1 MGVEHLQILSL
12 NFQHASIEDVGLLHV
27 APDEQPAVLTN
38 WKIQL
43 GLQGIVFLST
53 CNRVEFIMSDEK
65 YFCMGRQAHLM
76 QQFGLAPEAFTRIMA
91 AVQVYRGEQAMRHLM
106 RVASSL
112 ESMVLGER
120 EILTQV
126 REAFDLAMKHRLAG
140 DRLRV
145 TGRSVVE
152 TAKKVFTDTDV
163 ATQAVSV
170 NSLGWQAFKAWN
182 LPLDASILMIG
193 AGATNTSVGRFLGK
207 AGYRNVHV
215 LNRSLERAQ
224 ALANILHTSKV
235 GTLEALP
242 DALAARPDAIVI
254 CTGSDQ
260 ALLTGEQ
267 AHMLPA
273 GPLHVLDLG
282 VPSDLDAGF
291 RERPELTVVD
301 MTALKEIA
309 DQNLAIRATEVGKCE
324 SLLEAGL
331 VEYIERLQA
340 RSGTGLIEL
349 PNMIKAIRDTAMGDT
364 FAEDLEGLDAEAR
377 QVVERIVA
385 YLEKYVGLPRS
396 WPSGARTASQV
407 LTSLAPAR
415 VPFSHVFHR
424 SYIRIGTR
432 GSTSHC
438 GKRTT
443 CVTSC
448 RPAAPPWRSW
458 CSRRAE
464 TKSRMSALTRWK
476 ARDSSTKKSNRFS
489 TATSTSPYTATS
501 ETTPPAGL
509 VVAAVPP
516 RGPVEDLVLVRPE
529 RWTSPR
535 PFTSSVAAWW
545 ASSMRRKNQLELG
558 QPDLRI
564 EALRGNV
571 PTRIQKLRDGQY
583 DAIML
588 AHAGVHRLE
597 LDLTDLHVHVLDPLN
612 FVPAPAQGA
621 LALQMRK
628 GDPSFLLWRP

>member
-65 YFCMGRQAHLM
+65 YFCMGRQAYLM
-76 QQFGLAPEAFTRIMA
+76 QQFGLAPEAFTRIMS

-182 LPLDASILMIG
+182 LPQDASILVIG
-193 AGATNTSVGRFLGK
+193 AGATNTSVGRFLSK

-215 LNRSLERAQ
+215 INRSLERAQ
-224 ALANILHTSKV
+224 ALAEILHTSQV
-235 GTLEALP
+235 GTLDALP
-242 DALAARPDAIVI
+242 ETLAAGPEAIVI

-260 ALLTGEQ
+260 ALLTG
-267 AHMLPA
+267 AHARMLPD
-273 GPLHVLDLG
+273 GPLRVLDLG

-340 RSGTGLIEL
+340 REVELALIEL
-349 PNMIKAIRDTAMGDT
+349 PNMIKAIRDTAMGDI
-364 FAEDLEGLDAEAR
+364 FAEDLEGLDTEAR

-385 YLEKYVGLPRS
+385 YLERKYVGLPMKL
-396 WPSGARTASQV
+396 AKEAV
-407 LTSLAPAR
+407 LEQLR
-415 VPFSHVFHR
+415 
-424 SYIRIGTR
+424 
-432 GSTSHC
+432 
-438 GKRTT
+438 
-443 CVTSC
+443 
-448 RPAAPPWRSW
+448 
-458 CSRRAE
+458 
-464 TKSRMSALTRWK
+464 KS
-476 ARDSSTKKSNRFS
+476 
-489 TATSTSPYTATS
+489 
-501 ETTPPAGL
+501 
-509 VVAAVPP
+509 
-516 RGPVEDLVLVRPE
+516 
-529 RWTSPR
+529 
-535 PFTSSVAAWW
+535 
-545 ASSMRRKNQLELG
+545 
-558 QPDLRI
+558 
-564 EALRGNV
+564 
-571 PTRIQKLRDGQY
+571 
-583 DAIML
+583 
-588 AHAGVHRLE
+588 
-597 LDLTDLHVHVLDPLN
+597 
-612 FVPAPAQGA
+612 
-621 LALQMRK
+621 
-628 GDPSFLLWRP
+628 

>member
-126 REAFDLAMKHRLAG
+126 REAFDLAMNHRLAG

-182 LPLDASILMIG
+182 LPRDASILMIG
-193 AGATNTSVGRFLGK
+193 AGATNTSVGRFLAK
-207 AGYRNVHV
+207 AGYHNVHV

-224 ALANILHTSKV
+224 ALADILHTSMV

-242 DALAARPDAIVI
+242 DALAAGPAAIVI

-260 ALLTGEQ
+260 ALLTGEH
-267 AHMLPA
+267 ARMLPA

-340 RSGTGLIEL
+340 REVELALIEL
-349 PNMIKAIRDTAMGDT
+349 PNMIKAIRDTAMGDI

-385 YLEKYVGLPRS
+385 YLEKKYVGLPMKL
-396 WPSGARTASQV
+396 AKEAV
-407 LTSLAPAR
+407 LEQLR
-415 VPFSHVFHR
+415 
-424 SYIRIGTR
+424 
-432 GSTSHC
+432 
-438 GKRTT
+438 
-443 CVTSC
+443 
-448 RPAAPPWRSW
+448 
-458 CSRRAE
+458 
-464 TKSRMSALTRWK
+464 KS
-476 ARDSSTKKSNRFS
+476 
-489 TATSTSPYTATS
+489 
-501 ETTPPAGL
+501 
-509 VVAAVPP
+509 
-516 RGPVEDLVLVRPE
+516 
-529 RWTSPR
+529 
-535 PFTSSVAAWW
+535 
-545 ASSMRRKNQLELG
+545 
-558 QPDLRI
+558 
-564 EALRGNV
+564 
-571 PTRIQKLRDGQY
+571 
-583 DAIML
+583 
-588 AHAGVHRLE
+588 
-597 LDLTDLHVHVLDPLN
+597 
-612 FVPAPAQGA
+612 
-621 LALQMRK
+621 
-628 GDPSFLLWRP
+628 

>member
-65 YFCMGRQAHLM
+65 YFCMGRQAYLM
-76 QQFGLAPEAFTRIMA
+76 QQFGLAPEAFTRIMS

-182 LPLDASILMIG
+182 LPQDASILVIG
-193 AGATNTSVGRFLGK
+193 AGATNTSVGRFLSK

-215 LNRSLERAQ
+215 INRSLERAQ
-224 ALANILHTSKV
+224 ALAEILHTSQV
-235 GTLEALP
+235 GTLDALPETLAAGPEAL
-242 DALAARPDAIVI
+242 VI

-260 ALLTGEQ
+260 ALLTG
-267 AHMLPA
+267 AHARMLPD
-273 GPLHVLDLG
+273 GPLRVLDLG

-340 RSGTGLIEL
+340 REVELALIEL
-349 PNMIKAIRDTAMGDT
+349 PNMIKAIRDTAMGDI
-364 FAEDLEGLDAEAR
+364 FAEDLEGLDTEAR

-385 YLEKYVGLPRS
+385 YLERKYVGLPMKL
-396 WPSGARTASQV
+396 AKEAV
-407 LTSLAPAR
+407 LEQLR
-415 VPFSHVFHR
+415 
-424 SYIRIGTR
+424 
-432 GSTSHC
+432 
-438 GKRTT
+438 
-443 CVTSC
+443 
-448 RPAAPPWRSW
+448 
-458 CSRRAE
+458 
-464 TKSRMSALTRWK
+464 KS
-476 ARDSSTKKSNRFS
+476 
-489 TATSTSPYTATS
+489 
-501 ETTPPAGL
+501 
-509 VVAAVPP
+509 
-516 RGPVEDLVLVRPE
+516 
-529 RWTSPR
+529 
-535 PFTSSVAAWW
+535 
-545 ASSMRRKNQLELG
+545 
-558 QPDLRI
+558 
-564 EALRGNV
+564 
-571 PTRIQKLRDGQY
+571 
-583 DAIML
+583 
-588 AHAGVHRLE
+588 
-597 LDLTDLHVHVLDPLN
+597 
-612 FVPAPAQGA
+612 
-621 LALQMRK
+621 
-628 GDPSFLLWRP
+628 

>member
-76 QQFGLAPEAFTRIMA
+76 QQFGLAPDAFTRIMA

-170 NSLGWQAFKAWN
+170 NSLGWQAFKSWN
-182 LPLDASILMIG
+182 LPQDASILMIG
-193 AGATNTSVGRFLGK
+193 AGATNTSVGRFLSK
-207 AGYRNVHV
+207 AGHHNVRV
-215 LNRSLERAQ
+215 LNRSLKRAQ
-224 ALANILHTSKV
+224 ALADILHTSQV
-235 GTLEALP
+235 GTLDALP
-242 DALAARPDAIVI
+242 EALAAGPDAIVI

-260 ALLTGEQ
+260 ALLTGEH
-267 AHMLPA
+267 ATMLPA

-291 RERPELTVVD
+291 RERHALTVVD

-331 VEYIERLQA
+331 MEYIERLQA
-340 RSGTGLIEL
+340 REVELALIEL
-349 PNMIKAIRDTAMGDT
+349 PNMIKAIRDTAMGDI

-385 YLEKYVGLPRS
+385 YLEKKYVGLPMKL
-396 WPSGARTASQV
+396 AKEAV
-407 LTSLAPAR
+407 LEQLR
-415 VPFSHVFHR
+415 
-424 SYIRIGTR
+424 
-432 GSTSHC
+432 
-438 GKRTT
+438 
-443 CVTSC
+443 
-448 RPAAPPWRSW
+448 
-458 CSRRAE
+458 
-464 TKSRMSALTRWK
+464 KS
-476 ARDSSTKKSNRFS
+476 
-489 TATSTSPYTATS
+489 
-501 ETTPPAGL
+501 
-509 VVAAVPP
+509 
-516 RGPVEDLVLVRPE
+516 
-529 RWTSPR
+529 
-535 PFTSSVAAWW
+535 
-545 ASSMRRKNQLELG
+545 
-558 QPDLRI
+558 
-564 EALRGNV
+564 
-571 PTRIQKLRDGQY
+571 
-583 DAIML
+583 
-588 AHAGVHRLE
+588 
-597 LDLTDLHVHVLDPLN
+597 
-612 FVPAPAQGA
+612 
-621 LALQMRK
+621 
-628 GDPSFLLWRP
+628 

>member
-182 LPLDASILMIG
+182 LPQDASILMIG
-193 AGATNTSVGRFLGK
+193 AGATNTSVGRFLSK

-224 ALANILHTSKV
+224 ALADILQTSKV

-242 DALAARPDAIVI
+242 DALAAGPEAIVI

-260 ALLTGEQ
+260 ALLSG
-267 AHMLPA
+267 AHARMLPA

-282 VPSDLDAGF
+282 VPSDLDGGF

-340 RSGTGLIEL
+340 REVELSLIEL
-349 PNMIKAIRDTAMGDT
+349 PNMIKAIRDTAMGDI

-385 YLEKYVGLPRS
+385 YLEKKYVGLPMKL
-396 WPSGARTASQV
+396 AKEAV
-407 LTSLAPAR
+407 LEQLR
-415 VPFSHVFHR
+415 
-424 SYIRIGTR
+424 
-432 GSTSHC
+432 
-438 GKRTT
+438 
-443 CVTSC
+443 
-448 RPAAPPWRSW
+448 
-458 CSRRAE
+458 
-464 TKSRMSALTRWK
+464 KS
-476 ARDSSTKKSNRFS
+476 
-489 TATSTSPYTATS
+489 
-501 ETTPPAGL
+501 
-509 VVAAVPP
+509 
-516 RGPVEDLVLVRPE
+516 
-529 RWTSPR
+529 
-535 PFTSSVAAWW
+535 
-545 ASSMRRKNQLELG
+545 
-558 QPDLRI
+558 
-564 EALRGNV
+564 
-571 PTRIQKLRDGQY
+571 
-583 DAIML
+583 
-588 AHAGVHRLE
+588 
-597 LDLTDLHVHVLDPLN
+597 
-612 FVPAPAQGA
+612 
-621 LALQMRK
+621 
-628 GDPSFLLWRP
+628 

>member
-76 QQFGLAPEAFTRIMA
+76 QQFGLAPEAFTRIMG
-91 AVQVYRGEQAMRHLM
+91 AVQVYRGEPAMRHLM

-182 LPLDASILMIG
+182 LPQDASILMIG
-193 AGATNTSVGRFLGK
+193 AGATNTSVGRFLSK

-224 ALANILHTSKV
+224 ALADILQTSKV

-242 DALAARPDAIVI
+242 DALAAGPEAIVI

-260 ALLTGEQ
+260 ALLSG
-267 AHMLPA
+267 AHARMLPA

-282 VPSDLDAGF
+282 VPSDLDGGF

-340 RSGTGLIEL
+340 REVELSLIEL
-349 PNMIKAIRDTAMGDT
+349 PNMIKAIRDTAMGDI

-385 YLEKYVGLPRS
+385 YLEKKYVGLPMKL
-396 WPSGARTASQV
+396 AKEAV
-407 LTSLAPAR
+407 LEQLR
-415 VPFSHVFHR
+415 
-424 SYIRIGTR
+424 
-432 GSTSHC
+432 
-438 GKRTT
+438 
-443 CVTSC
+443 
-448 RPAAPPWRSW
+448 
-458 CSRRAE
+458 
-464 TKSRMSALTRWK
+464 KS
-476 ARDSSTKKSNRFS
+476 
-489 TATSTSPYTATS
+489 
-501 ETTPPAGL
+501 
-509 VVAAVPP
+509 
-516 RGPVEDLVLVRPE
+516 
-529 RWTSPR
+529 
-535 PFTSSVAAWW
+535 
-545 ASSMRRKNQLELG
+545 
-558 QPDLRI
+558 
-564 EALRGNV
+564 
-571 PTRIQKLRDGQY
+571 
-583 DAIML
+583 
-588 AHAGVHRLE
+588 
-597 LDLTDLHVHVLDPLN
+597 
-612 FVPAPAQGA
+612 
-621 LALQMRK
+621 
-628 GDPSFLLWRP
+628 

>member
-76 QQFGLAPEAFTRIMA
+76 QQFGLAPDAFTRIMA

-170 NSLGWQAFKAWN
+170 NSLGWQAFKTWN
-182 LPLDASILMIG
+182 LPQDASILMIG
-193 AGATNTSVGRFLGK
+193 AGATNTSVGRFLSK
-207 AGYRNVHV
+207 AGHHNVRV
-215 LNRSLERAQ
+215 LNRSLKRAQ
-224 ALANILHTSKV
+224 ALADILHTSQV
-235 GTLEALP
+235 GTLDALP
-242 DALAARPDAIVI
+242 EALAAGPDAIVI

-260 ALLTGEQ
+260 ALLTGEH
-267 AHMLPA
+267 ATMLPA

-291 RERPELTVVD
+291 RERPALTVVD

-340 RSGTGLIEL
+340 REVELALIEL
-349 PNMIKAIRDTAMGDT
+349 PKMIKAIRDTAMGDI

-385 YLEKYVGLPRS
+385 YLEKKYVGLPMKL
-396 WPSGARTASQV
+396 AKEAV
-407 LTSLAPAR
+407 LEQLR
-415 VPFSHVFHR
+415 
-424 SYIRIGTR
+424 
-432 GSTSHC
+432 
-438 GKRTT
+438 
-443 CVTSC
+443 
-448 RPAAPPWRSW
+448 
-458 CSRRAE
+458 
-464 TKSRMSALTRWK
+464 KS
-476 ARDSSTKKSNRFS
+476 
-489 TATSTSPYTATS
+489 
-501 ETTPPAGL
+501 
-509 VVAAVPP
+509 
-516 RGPVEDLVLVRPE
+516 
-529 RWTSPR
+529 
-535 PFTSSVAAWW
+535 
-545 ASSMRRKNQLELG
+545 
-558 QPDLRI
+558 
-564 EALRGNV
+564 
-571 PTRIQKLRDGQY
+571 
-583 DAIML
+583 
-588 AHAGVHRLE
+588 
-597 LDLTDLHVHVLDPLN
+597 
-612 FVPAPAQGA
+612 
-621 LALQMRK
+621 
-628 GDPSFLLWRP
+628 

>member
-27 APDEQPAVLTN
+27 APDDQPAVLNN

-65 YFCMGRQAHLM
+65 YFCMGRQAFLM

-91 AVQVYRGEQAMRHLM
+91 AVQVYRGEKAMRHLM

-182 LPLDASILMIG
+182 LRQDASILMIG

-224 ALANILHTSKV
+224 ALADILQTSTV
-235 GTLEALP
+235 GTLDSLP
-242 DALAARPDAIVI
+242 EALAAGPDAIVI

-260 ALLTGEQ
+260 ALLTKEH
-267 AHMLPA
+267 ARMLPP
-273 GPLHVLDLG
+273 GSLHVLDLG

-301 MTALKEIA
+301 MTALKESA
-309 DQNLAIRATEVGKCE
+309 DQNLSIRATEVGKCE

-331 VEYIERLQA
+331 VEYAERLQA
-340 RSGTGLIEL
+340 REVELSLIEL
-349 PNMIKAIRDTAMGDT
+349 PNMIKAIRDTAMGDI

-377 QVVERIVA
+377 LVVERIVA
-385 YLEKYVGLPRS
+385 YLEKKYVGLPMKL
-396 WPSGARTASQV
+396 AKEAV
-407 LTSLAPAR
+407 LEQLR
-415 VPFSHVFHR
+415 
-424 SYIRIGTR
+424 
-432 GSTSHC
+432 
-438 GKRTT
+438 
-443 CVTSC
+443 
-448 RPAAPPWRSW
+448 
-458 CSRRAE
+458 
-464 TKSRMSALTRWK
+464 KS
-476 ARDSSTKKSNRFS
+476 
-489 TATSTSPYTATS
+489 
-501 ETTPPAGL
+501 
-509 VVAAVPP
+509 
-516 RGPVEDLVLVRPE
+516 
-529 RWTSPR
+529 
-535 PFTSSVAAWW
+535 
-545 ASSMRRKNQLELG
+545 
-558 QPDLRI
+558 
-564 EALRGNV
+564 
-571 PTRIQKLRDGQY
+571 
-583 DAIML
+583 
-588 AHAGVHRLE
+588 
-597 LDLTDLHVHVLDPLN
+597 
-612 FVPAPAQGA
+612 
-621 LALQMRK
+621 
-628 GDPSFLLWRP
+628 

>member
-182 LPLDASILMIG
+182 LPRDASILMIG
-193 AGATNTSVGRFLGK
+193 AGATNTSVGRFLAK
-207 AGYRNVHV
+207 AGYHNVHV

-224 ALANILHTSKV
+224 ALADILQTSQV

-242 DALAARPDAIVI
+242 DALAAGPAAIVI

-260 ALLTGEQ
+260 ALLTGEH
-267 AHMLPA
+267 ARMLPA

-324 SLLEAGL
+324 FLLEAGL

-340 RSGTGLIEL
+340 REVELALIEL
-349 PNMIKAIRDTAMGDT
+349 PNMIKAIRDTAMGDI

-385 YLEKYVGLPRS
+385 YLEKKYVGLPMKL
-396 WPSGARTASQV
+396 AKEAV
-407 LTSLAPAR
+407 LEQLR
-415 VPFSHVFHR
+415 
-424 SYIRIGTR
+424 
-432 GSTSHC
+432 
-438 GKRTT
+438 
-443 CVTSC
+443 
-448 RPAAPPWRSW
+448 
-458 CSRRAE
+458 
-464 TKSRMSALTRWK
+464 KS
-476 ARDSSTKKSNRFS
+476 
-489 TATSTSPYTATS
+489 
-501 ETTPPAGL
+501 
-509 VVAAVPP
+509 
-516 RGPVEDLVLVRPE
+516 
-529 RWTSPR
+529 
-535 PFTSSVAAWW
+535 
-545 ASSMRRKNQLELG
+545 
-558 QPDLRI
+558 
-564 EALRGNV
+564 
-571 PTRIQKLRDGQY
+571 
-583 DAIML
+583 
-588 AHAGVHRLE
+588 
-597 LDLTDLHVHVLDPLN
+597 
-612 FVPAPAQGA
+612 
-621 LALQMRK
+621 
-628 GDPSFLLWRP
+628 

>member
-170 NSLGWQAFKAWN
+170 NSLGWHAFKTWS
-182 LPLDASILMIG
+182 LPQDAAILMIG
-193 AGATNTSVGRFLGK
+193 AGATNTSVGRFLSK

-224 ALANILHTSKV
+224 TLADILHTSKV

-242 DALAARPDAIVI
+242 DALAAGPDAIVI

-260 ALLTGEQ
+260 ALLTGEH
-267 AHMLPA
+267 ARMLPV

-340 RSGTGLIEL
+340 REVELALIEL
-349 PNMIKAIRDTAMGDT
+349 PNMIKAIRDTAMGDI

-385 YLEKYVGLPRS
+385 YLEKKYVGLPMKL
-396 WPSGARTASQV
+396 AKEAV
-407 LTSLAPAR
+407 LEQLR
-415 VPFSHVFHR
+415 
-424 SYIRIGTR
+424 
-432 GSTSHC
+432 
-438 GKRTT
+438 
-443 CVTSC
+443 
-448 RPAAPPWRSW
+448 
-458 CSRRAE
+458 
-464 TKSRMSALTRWK
+464 KS
-476 ARDSSTKKSNRFS
+476 
-489 TATSTSPYTATS
+489 
-501 ETTPPAGL
+501 
-509 VVAAVPP
+509 
-516 RGPVEDLVLVRPE
+516 
-529 RWTSPR
+529 
-535 PFTSSVAAWW
+535 
-545 ASSMRRKNQLELG
+545 
-558 QPDLRI
+558 
-564 EALRGNV
+564 
-571 PTRIQKLRDGQY
+571 
-583 DAIML
+583 
-588 AHAGVHRLE
+588 
-597 LDLTDLHVHVLDPLN
+597 
-612 FVPAPAQGA
+612 
-621 LALQMRK
+621 
-628 GDPSFLLWRP
+628 